1 MRLFI
6 RFLCVAI
13 LPLLVRLLHNDVKR
27 DNKDNKVLNVAK
39 RRSGSKEQ
47 TIRKDNILSQPNI
60 ATIHE
65 VGETRD
71 FLFISMQLV
80 AGRSLLDYLTMARK
94 HGIPFKRF
102 LPLKETVKII
112 IHVLGAL
119 DYAHRLDIVHRDIK
133 PTNILIAD
141 QVKR

>member
-1 MRLFI
+1 M
-6 RFLCVAI
+6 
-13 LPLLVRLLHNDVKR
+13 PLLVRLLHNDVKR